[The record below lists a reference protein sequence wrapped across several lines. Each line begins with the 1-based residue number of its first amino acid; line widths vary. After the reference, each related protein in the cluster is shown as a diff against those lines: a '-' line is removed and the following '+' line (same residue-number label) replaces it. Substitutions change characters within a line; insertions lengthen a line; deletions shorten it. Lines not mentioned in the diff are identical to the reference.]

1 MHKEAGVRIAYED
14 PDILVVDKPSGLA
27 TVPLKEDKADKP
39 TLLGV
44 VASAYPEVLQPF
56 GRNSWEGG
64 VLHRLDTPTSGLV
77 IIARNKVAFE
87 TLTIAARAELI
98 TKEYTLTAT
107 TRKQPAEG
115 FPPFRYEDP
124 ALAGGKEVVIG
135 SLFRPWGEKRREVR
149 PVLSESPRHLLE
161 KTSGVWY
168 MTRVVAQGSG
178 IFRARI
184 TSGFRHQVRAHLAW
198 SGHPI
203 DGDELYGGKE
213 CEYLKLRASAV
224 EFPFQG
230 RTIEVRVKE

>member
-1 MHKEAGVRIAYED
+1 MLEETGVRIAYED
-14 PDILVVDKPSGLA
+14 THVLVVDKPAGLA
-27 TVPLKEDKADKP
+27 TVPLKDDPPEKP

-44 VASAYPEVLQPF
+44 VASAYPETLTPF

-77 IIARNKVAFE
+77 IIARTQYAFDVLV
-87 TLTIAARAELI
+87 TASRAELI
-98 TKEYTLTAT
+98 TKEYFLSSHLITE
-107 TRKQPAEG
+107 PPEG
-115 FPPFRYEDP
+115 FPLYPYEDP

-168 MTRVVAQGSG
+168 MTKVVAQGSAV
-178 IFRARI
+178 FRARI

-203 DGDELYGGKE
+203 DGDDRYGGKPDE
-213 CEYLKLRASAV
+213 KLHLRSTAV
-224 EFPFQG
+224 EFPFDG

>member
-1 MHKEAGVRIAYED
+1 MLEETGVRIAYED
-14 PDILVVDKPSGLA
+14 THILVVDKPAGLA
-27 TVPLKEDKADKP
+27 TVPLKEDPPEKP

-44 VASAYPEVLQPF
+44 VAFAYPETLTPF

-77 IIARNKVAFE
+77 IIVRTQYAFDALV
-87 TLTIAARAELI
+87 TASRAELI
-98 TKEYTLTAT
+98 TKEYFLSSHLR
-107 TRKQPAEG
+107 TRPPEG
-115 FPPFRYEDP
+115 FPPYPYEDP
-124 ALAGGKEVVIG
+124 ALAGGKEVAIG
-135 SLFRPWGEKRREVR
+135 SLFRHWGEKRREVR

-168 MTRVVAQGSG
+168 MTRVVAQGSTV
-178 IFRARI
+178 FRARI

-203 DGDELYGGKE
+203 DGDERYGGKPDE
-213 CEYLKLRASAV
+213 KLHLRATAV
-224 EFPFQG
+224 EFPFDG

>member
-1 MHKEAGVRIAYED
+1 MQNESGVRIAYED
-14 PDILVVDKPSGLA
+14 SNILVVDKPAGLA
-27 TVPLKEDKADKP
+27 TVPLKEDPPEKP

-44 VASAYPEVLQPF
+44 VAAAYPETLVSY

-77 IIARNKVAFE
+77 IIARNQYAFD

-98 TKEYTLTAT
+98 TKEYFLSSTHKAT
-107 TRKQPAEG
+107 PPEG
-115 FPPFRYEDP
+115 FPPYTYEDP

-149 PVLSESPRHLLE
+149 PVLSDSPRHLLA

-178 IFRARI
+178 LFRARI

-203 DGDELYGGKE
+203 DGDDLYGGKE
-213 CEYLKLRASAV
+213 ADNLALRSTAV
-224 EFPFQG
+224 EFPFNG
-230 RTIEVRVKE
+230 SVIEVRIKE